1 MIVRAGVYLA
11 LAFAVMVS
19 PSVSPRIGV
28 AGAVALS
35 TLAVLPV
42 MVPRLG
48 SLRALPLV
56 LTIDLVVAYAVG
68 HAVASELTLVLVAGS
83 SSLAVMLLGRRTAAR
98 IVGLAIVLELAR
110 LVPLV
115 TGRLAGDEGAGI
127 IEVVVRVFAIGVLV
141 AGSAVLMDLVR
152 RNHAALTESR
162 TRFEAL
168 LEVAPVGVVQI
179 RNGAIEYANPEANR
193 LLGALDGP
201 IDERFPTEVVAG
213 YHDLVASDRQRTSLQ
228 RIERNAGSGRPA
240 VLEVTL
246 TVLHRGRDVVVQAV
260 FTDVTERARA
270 EEALREAEHRFRS
283 AFTRAATPF
292 VMTEADLVMSD
303 VNEAFADLVGRPRA
317 ELIGTRWTEVVDPDS
332 HRLVLEFGWAAMEG
346 RQDTF
351 SADVGIIRSDG
362 SRRRCVL
369 DVAVLAGSDGRPSR
383 FFALVHDITERL
395 AVQEALEDSERRYR
409 SLFERIPVAL
419 YRTRPDGEIME
430 ANAALRELIGGD
442 DDANVVG
449 LDAHDFYVRDGE
461 RERLTSRVMDE
472 GLVDGAEEEL
482 IRLDGSTVWVSDSSR
497 LVETD
502 EGTFFEGALVD
513 ITARRRVEAEL
524 RMRAMQQESVAALGQ
539 YALEGVDLDQV
550 FERAMATLGSMLDV
564 ETTAL
569 HELRRSGSFVMRAG
583 VGWPP
588 GARLLTRSLVS
599 RTVGTPGPIVLRSA
613 EEVRF
618 AVPELGEAGYR
629 SGVSVMVPG
638 VDRPFGAIW
647 AFSTTERVFSS
658 DDLNFIVATANVLA
672 AAIDRSRSR
681 ERLEELVRSK
691 DEFIASVSHEL
702 RTPLTVVTGMA
713 HEMRDRWREFQDDE
727 MAEFTRLLAEQSM
740 DLADLIEDLLVAAR
754 ADIGKVSVHPTD
766 LDVAAEIE
774 AVVASLG
781 RGATKRIVVEPFTG
795 RLRADP
801 VRMRQIL
808 RNLITNAIRYG
819 GPTIEIACEDRGEA
833 VAILVRDDGPG
844 IPDDRRDVIFAP
856 YERAH
861 DHTGQPGSVGL
872 GLTVSRTLAE
882 LMGGAL
888 RYRYDGGSVFELSL
902 PASAR
907 TMVEVPIEAPD
918 PPTAGRSLSKGPDRA
933 SLPGT

>member
-11 LAFAVMVS
+11 LAVAVMVS
-19 PSVSPRIGV
+19 PTLSSGIHV
-28 AGAVALS
+28 AGVVALL
-35 TLAVLPV
+35 TLAALPV
-42 MVPRLG
+42 MLSPLG
-48 SLRALPLV
+48 SVRALPLV
-56 LTIDLVVAYAVG
+56 LSSDLVVAYAVG
-68 HAVASELTLVLVAGS
+68 SAVPSELTLVLVAGS
-83 SSLAVMLLGRRTAAR
+83 SSLAVMLLSRRVAAR
-98 IVGLAIVLELAR
+98 IVALAIVLELAR

-115 TGRLAGDEGAGI
+115 RDAPGGDVGAAI
-127 IEVVVRVFAIGVLV
+127 IEVIVRIFAIGVLV
-141 AGSAVLMDLVR
+141 SGSMVLMDLVR
-152 RNHAALTESR
+152 RNRTAPTESR
-162 TRFEAL
+162 TRFRAL
-168 LEVAPVGVVQI
+168 LEAAPVGVVQI
-179 RNGAIEYANPEANR
+179 RNGAVEYANPEASR
-193 LLGALDGP
+193 LLGALDGS
-201 IDERFPTEVVAG
+201 IDELFPPAVVAG
-213 YHDLVASDRQRTSLQ
+213 YQDLVASDRDRVSLE
-228 RIERNAGSGRPA
+228 RIERSGGSGRSII
-240 VLEVTL
+240 LDVTL
-246 TVLHRGRDVVVQAV
+246 TVLHRERDVVVQAV
-260 FTDVTERARA
+260 FADVTERARA
-270 EEALREAEHRFRS
+270 EDALREAEHRFRS

-303 VNEAFADLVGRPRA
+303 VNEAFAELVGRPRDD
-317 ELIGTRWTEVVDPDS
+317 LIGVRWTEVVDPDS
-332 HRLVLEFGWAAMEG
+332 HQMVLDFGRAAMDG

-351 SADVGIIRSDG
+351 SADVGIVRSDG
-362 SRRRCVL
+362 THRRCVL
-369 DVAVLAGSDGRPSR
+369 DVAVLAGPDGRPSR

-395 AVQEALEDSERRYR
+395 AVQEALEESERRYR

-419 YRTRPDGEIME
+419 YRTRPEGEIVE
-430 ANAALRELIGGD
+430 ANAALRELIGGA
-442 DDANVVG
+442 DADVIG
-449 LDAHDFYVRDGE
+449 RDAHDFYVRDGE
-461 RERLTSRVMDE
+461 RERLTSRIMDE
-472 GLVDGAEEEL
+472 GLVYGAEEEL

-502 EGTFFEGALVD
+502 EGRFFEGALVD

-539 YALEGVDLDQV
+539 FALEGVDLDQV

-647 AFSTTERVFSS
+647 AFSTAERVFSS

-681 ERLEELVRSK
+681 SRLEELVRSK

-754 ADIGKVSVHPTD
+754 ADIGKVSVHPAD

-781 RGATKRIVVEPFTG
+781 RGATKRILVEPFTG
-795 RLRADP
+795 RLWADP

-819 GPTIEIACEDRGEA
+819 GPTIEIACEERGDA

-844 IPDDRRDVIFAP
+844 IPDDRRDLIFAP

-882 LMGGAL
+882 LMGGSL

-902 PASAR
+902 PAVGGPR
-907 TMVEVPIEAPD
+907 VEVPIEAPGPPLVED
-918 PPTAGRSLSKGPDRA
+918 PLSRGPDRA
-933 SLPGT
+933 SLRGS